1 MKNSR
6 IAAMV
11 SGEVRQPSVRSVL
24 ALIAARPPADR
35 GRTGVV
41 VMVSTPW
48 TAFRSMGRSTRYARR
63 DHTLRRESHVWLFPL
78 LGLAVTYRGGAGCP
92 GCLPITW

>member
-11 SGEVRQPSVRSVL
+11 NGEVRQLSVRSVL

-48 TAFRSMGRSTRYARR
+48 TGFRSMGRCTRYARGER
-63 DHTLRRESHVWLFPL
+63 HLRRESHEWLFPL
-78 LGLAVTYRGGAGCP
+78 PQRLPDAPGSGGP
-92 GCLPITW
+92 GQPEAPPV